1 MSVCLY
7 VCMFAIE
14 TYMRA
19 HIATKLGMVVEGTQ
33 GQLFNALLV
42 PQAVYWAAAGN
53 NRTSRARSG
62 QTVRDIDLLM
72 K

>member
-1 MSVCLY
+1 
-7 VCMFAIE
+7 MFAIE

-33 GQLFNALLV
+33 GQVFNASGV
-42 PQAVYWAAAGN
+42 PQVHVLG
-53 NRTSRARSG
+53 RGGR
-62 QTVRDIDLLM
+62 